1 MVPVIGAHPKMGT
14 NMTED
19 EAKEFMTTRTIL
31 HIGTVDKKEESNVTP
46 VGYYFDNDSNKI
58 LYSNT

>member
-1 MVPVIGAHPKMGT
+1 MGT